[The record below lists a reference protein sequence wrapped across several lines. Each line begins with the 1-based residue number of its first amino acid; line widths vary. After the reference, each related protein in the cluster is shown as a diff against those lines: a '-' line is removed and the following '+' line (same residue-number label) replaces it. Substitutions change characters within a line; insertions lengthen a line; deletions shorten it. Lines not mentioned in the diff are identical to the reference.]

1 MPEWTWDGNEY
12 RDEAGRE
19 VANVYELVLESI
31 RKSEDAVAKLAQ
43 LLTEGKLS
51 LADWRRLMRETIK
64 DEYVAFF
71 LLGLGGLELLRE
83 EEIRQLVELL
93 VEQYAYLYQ
102 FVVQMGEGLPSNA
115 QIIARSRSYIRSAG
129 SAYWVATHD
138 AVTRGGMTEVKW
150 TMNPAEHCED
160 CIAFAGMGW
169 QPIEEDPYHSLYS
182 FHCFTDSFAVN
193 REGHPHIPFTGCAK
207 PVSGCCHNACFRQ
220 K

>member
-1 MPEWTWDGNEY
+1 MPEWRWDGSTY
-12 RDEAGRE
+12 RDEAGHE
-19 VANVYELVLESI
+19 VAPERVYELVLESI
-31 RKSEDAVAKLAQ
+31 RRSEDAVAELAR

-71 LLGLGGLELLRE
+71 LLGFGGLLLE
-83 EEIRQLVELL
+83 EDVRQLVQLL
-93 VEQYAYLYQ
+93 AEQYAYLDQ

-129 SAYWVATHD
+129 SAFWVATYD

-160 CIAFAGMGW
+160 CIRFAGMGW
-169 QPIEEDPYHSLYS
+169 QPIEDNPYNG
-182 FHCFTDSFAVN
+182 AVP
-193 REGHPHIPFTGCAK
+193 R
-207 PVSGCCHNACFRQ
+207 SGDTQCLFNCLCVLEFG
-220 K
+220 

>member
-1 MPEWTWDGNEY
+1 MPDWAWEGNGY
-12 RDEAGRE
+12 RDLDTGRSVDADQVRE
-19 VANVYELVLESI
+19 WVLESI
-31 RKSEDAVAKLAQ
+31 RKSEDAVAELAQ

-93 VEQYAYLYQ
+93 VEQYAYLDQ

-129 SAYWVATHD
+129 SAYWVATYD

-169 QPIEEDPYHSLYS
+169 QPIEEDPYHG
-182 FHCFTDSFAVN
+182 AVP
-193 REGHPHIPFTGCAK
+193 R
-207 PVSGCCHNACFRQ
+207 SGDTRCLFNCLCVLEFS
-220 K
+220 